1 VNDRETPSFGL
12 PQQES
17 RKSLAVFGYI
27 AVLVLLTFAACV
39 WTTQSIAKAYGYHP
53 ALGGQLYGNFYAPWM
68 CFIWSGRFEHELI
81 DQAIIQGL
89 CVFFVPFAGLVLYVL
104 MFGRKPKG
112 NVSIHGSA
120 RWAKLEE
127 IEKMSLLNG
136 VGVYVGGF
144 LHQDSILYLR
154 HNGPEH
160 ILAFMPTRSGKGV
173 GLILPTLLA
182 WLHSSLV
189 FDIKGENWA
198 LTAAYLKSLGHRVV
212 RFDPADASGATAPY
226 NPLEEIRLH
235 GLQAISDAQT
245 LVNMLLDPDGKSMEG
260 KDAHWKKNAA
270 ALLAGVLLHCMIT
283 IRDKEGR
290 TANLR
295 DLAYMFGDVNR
306 SENELFEEM
315 TEFSHAEHLDAFF
328 GSDKV
333 EEHKEIG
340 RFIVAS
346 ARTILAKPDNE
357 RGSVIS
363 TAVTDLA
370 LYKDPIIAQ
379 NTRYSA
385 WKIDDLLNHEHPV
398 NLYLVV
404 TPGEIIRLRPL
415 IRIIITQM
423 IYKQTQTMKFEE
435 GRSVTSSKHRVL
447 YMMDELPALGK
458 IEILE
463 KAIAYIAGYGGK
475 MYLIVQDVAQLNK
488 EYGKDNSLMG
498 NCHVR
503 IGAAPNTPEAC
514 EFLSKMTGKT
524 TVVDTKTSLSGSRAG
539 HLKNAN
545 VSVQE
550 VARPLL
556 TPDECSRLAAPQ
568 KDAEGNIIMPGDMLI
583 FVAGNPPVLGKQIL
597 YFKDPVFNDRSRM
610 SPPSVSDRLH
620 VDPGAPAEPVPVEA
634 ARTQESF
641 EDRYAKRLAAA

>member
-17 RKSLAVFGYI
+17 RKSASAFGHI
-27 AVLVLLTFAACV
+27 AVLVLLILAACV
-39 WTTQSIAKAYGYHP
+39 WTTQSIAEAYGYHP
-53 ALGGQLYGNFYAPWM
+53 ALGGQLYGYFYAPWM
-68 CFIWSGRFEHELI
+68 CFVWIGRYANEAV
-81 DQAIIQGL
+81 DRAMIQGL
-89 CVFFVPFAGLVLYVL
+89 CVFFVPFAGLVLHAL

-112 NVSIHGSA
+112 NLSIHGSA

-127 IEKMSLLNG
+127 IEKMSLFNG

-144 LHQDSILYLR
+144 LHRNNILYLR

-182 WLHSSLV
+182 WRHSSLV

-212 RFDPADASGATAPY
+212 RFDPADDTGATDPY

-270 ALLAGVLLHCMIT
+270 ALLSGVLLHCMIT
-283 IRDKEGR
+283 TRVNEKR

-295 DLAYMFGDVNR
+295 DLAYMFGDENR
-306 SENELFEEM
+306 TETDLFNEMQSDPHVQRLGE
-315 TEFSHAEHLDAFF
+315 FF
-328 GSDKV
+328 GDGKV
-333 EEHKEIG
+333 EEHKEIA
-340 RFIVAS
+340 RFIA
-346 ARTILAKPDNE
+346 AAAKTILAKPDNE

-370 LYKDPIIAQ
+370 LYKDPIIAR
-379 NTRYSA
+379 NTRYSS

-423 IYKQTQTMKFEE
+423 IYKQTRTMKFEE

-498 NCHVR
+498 NCHIRV
-503 IGAAPNTPEAC
+503 GAAPNTPEAA

-597 YFKDPVFNDRSRM
+597 YFKDPVFNERSRM

-620 VDPGAPAEPVPVEA
+620 ADPDAPVAPSPETRKRE
-634 ARTQESF
+634 ESF
-641 EDRYAKRLAAA
+641 EERYAKRLAAA

>member
-1 VNDRETPSFGL
+1 T
-12 PQQES
+12 
-17 RKSLAVFGYI
+17 I
-27 AVLVLLTFAACV
+27 AR
-39 WTTQSIAKAYGYHP
+39 AYGYHP
-53 ALGGQLYGNFYAPWM
+53 ALGGALFGTHVYAPWM
-68 CFIWSGRFEHELI
+68 CFIWNSRYAGDAI
-81 DQAIIQGL
+81 DQATIQGL
-89 CVFFVPFAGLVLYVL
+89 SVFFVPFAGLVLYVL

-112 NVSIHGSA
+112 NVNIHGSA
-120 RWAKLEE
+120 RWATLEE

-144 LHQDSILYLR
+144 LHNESILYLR

-182 WLHSSLV
+182 WPHSSLV

-198 LTAAYLKSLGHRVV
+198 LTAAYLQSLGHSVV
-212 RFDPADASGATAPY
+212 RFDPADDSGATAPY
-226 NPLEEIRLH
+226 NPLEEIRLN
-235 GLQAISDAQT
+235 GLQAISDAQK
-245 LVNMLLDPDGKSMEG
+245 LVQMLLDPDGKSMEG

-270 ALLAGVLLHCMIT
+270 DLLSGVLLHCMIT
-283 IRDKEGR
+283 TRVNEKR

-295 DLAYMFGDVNR
+295 DLVYMFGDENR
-306 SENELFEEM
+306 SEKELFAEM
-315 TEFSHAEHLDAFF
+315 LIYGHAEHLGKLFV
-328 GSDKV
+328 GGNV
-333 EEHKEIG
+333 EEHKAIG
-340 RFIVAS
+340 RFIVAA

-370 LYKDPIIAQ
+370 LYKDPIIAR
-379 NTRYSA
+379 NTRYSS

-404 TPGEIIRLRPL
+404 NPGEIDRLRPL

-423 IYKQTQTMKFEE
+423 IYRQTRSMKFEE
-435 GRSVTSSKHRVL
+435 GRSVNSNKHRVL
-447 YMMDELPALGK
+447 YLMDEFPALGK
-458 IEILE
+458 IQILE
-463 KAIAYIAGYGGK
+463 SAIAYIAGYGGK
-475 MYLIVQDVAQLNK
+475 MYLIVQDTQQLALR
-488 EYGKDNSLMG
+488 YGKENALMG
-498 NCHVR
+498 NCHIR
-503 IGAAPNTPEAC
+503 IGAAPNTPEAA

-556 TPDECSRLAAPQ
+556 TADECSRLAAPV
-568 KDAEGNIIMPGDMLI
+568 KDADGNITMPGDMLI

-597 YFKDPVFNDRSRM
+597 YFKDPVFSDRAKM
-610 SPPSVSDRLH
+610 PPPAVSDRLH
-620 VDPGAPAEPVPVEA
+620 VDPDAPAAPAPAEIR
-634 ARTQESF
+634 AREESI
-641 EDRYAKRLAAA
+641 EDKYAKRLAAA